1 MNDNLL
7 EKLFDHSQ
15 FFQKEIFLKYK
26 NPWEIIANLNKYV
39 EEILGNEQILIGEGS
54 SIDPSVKI
62 EGRVIIGKNST
73 VSDSVLIRE
82 GVIIGDN
89 VRIGHAVELKHSIIM
104 NNSSVAH
111 LNYIGDSIIGNNVNI
126 GGGAIVANWRLDKKN
141 IKIKLDNGEIDT
153 NLEKFGACIGD
164 NSSLGANSVLNPGT
178 ILSKKTLVFPLV
190 SVVGV
195 YSENSVIR
203 G

>member
-1 MNDNLL
+1 MNNNLL
-7 EKLFDHSQ
+7 EKLFNYDG

-39 EEILGNEQILIGEGS
+39 EEILGGEKILIGEGS
-54 SIDPSVKI
+54 SIDSSAKI
-62 EGRVIIGKNST
+62 EGKVIIGKNST
-73 VSDSVLIRE
+73 ISDTVLIRE

-104 NNSSVAH
+104 DNSSIAH
-111 LNYIGDSIIGNNVNI
+111 LNYIGDSIIGNNVNV

-141 IKIKLDNGEIDT
+141 IKIKFDDEEIDT

-178 ILSKKTLVFPLV
+178 ILGKKNLVFPLI
-190 SVVGV
+190 SVIGV
-195 YSENSVIR
+195 YNENSVIK